1 MSAAAPL
8 GDSEGSRR
16 SRIVAAAACALA
28 ALFAWRALGVVR
40 AERAYEAGIALAID
54 RPETDLPGRLEAYDE
69 AGGIEQGEAT
79 YALRAAQIRLARLVR
94 AVPDQR
100 EALLEAARADL
111 TRALKRAPLD
121 PRIQVVAAQIAQV
134 DGDVLVARER
144 ADAAA
149 VLGPRHPGALAAAV
163 RVHLWAF
170 RRAKDPE
177 ALVRALEI
185 ARAAQAVSDD
195 PAPGADRAT
204 TSAAA
209 GVLVSHFQR
218 GTLTA
223 EDVLGAAGS
232 RLDLREFAARFVVD
246 PAGQRLLRESVA
258 PGDDASGDNAP
269 VKPGDPR

>member
-1 MSAAAPL
+1 MSGVAPL
-8 GDSEGSRR
+8 GDAEGTRR
-16 SRIVAAAACALA
+16 SRIVAVVTCVLA
-28 ALFAWRALGVVR
+28 SFFTWRAVEVVR

-54 RPETDLPGRLEAYDE
+54 RPEMDLPGRLEAYDE
-69 AGGIEQGEAT
+69 AGRIEPGDAT

-94 AVPDQR
+94 ATPEER
-100 EALLEAARADL
+100 AALLEGARADL
-111 TRALKRAPLD
+111 ARALQRAPLD
-121 PRIQVVAAQIAQV
+121 PRVQVVAAQVAQV

-163 RVHLWAF
+163 RVHLWAY

-185 ARAAQAVSDD
+185 ARAAQTVADD

-204 TSAAA
+204 TAIAT
-209 GVLVSHFQR
+209 GVLVTHLQR

-232 RLDLREFAARFVVD
+232 RLDLREFVARFHPE
-246 PAGQRLLRESVA
+246 PAAQTLLREGVA
-258 PGDDASGDNAP
+258 PGEAEPPKA
-269 VKPGDPR
+269 GDPR

>member
-1 MSAAAPL
+1 MSGAAPL
-8 GDSEGSRR
+8 GDTEGTRR
-16 SRIVAAAACALA
+16 SRLVAIAACALA
-28 ALFAWRALGVVR
+28 AFFAWRAVGIVR

-69 AGGIEQGEAT
+69 AGAIEPGDAT

-94 AVPDQR
+94 AAPEAR
-100 EALLEAARADL
+100 PALLEGARSDIQ
-111 TRALKRAPLD
+111 RALRRAPLD
-121 PRIQVVAAQIAQV
+121 PRVQAVAAQIAQV

-149 VLGPRHPGALAAAV
+149 VLGPRHPGALATAV

-185 ARAAQAVSDD
+185 ARAAQAVADD

-204 TSAAA
+204 TAVAA

-223 EDVLGAAGS
+223 EEVVGAAGS
-232 RLDLREFAARFVVD
+232 RLDLREFAARFVSD
-246 PAGQRLLRESVA
+246 PAAQKFLREGVA
-258 PGDDASGDNAP
+258 PGDGEPAKA
-269 VKPGDPR
+269 GDPR